1 MTTFSFRADH
11 IHDVFELM
19 MLPEMR
25 DVRRLT
31 ILPDPVFPDVE
42 VELVSDMS
50 EEALRRLIE
59 LMDDA
64 HVIADTFRP
73 CALEANPL
81 QRGVDPDPLPR
92 TPEF

>member
-1 MTTFSFRADH
+1 
-11 IHDVFELM
+11 

-92 TPEF
+92 EAISNASYW